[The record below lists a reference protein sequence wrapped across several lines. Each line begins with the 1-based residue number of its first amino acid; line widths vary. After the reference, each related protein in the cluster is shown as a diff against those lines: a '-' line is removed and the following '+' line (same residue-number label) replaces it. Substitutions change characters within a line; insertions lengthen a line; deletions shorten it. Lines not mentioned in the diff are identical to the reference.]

1 MDMYCFLE
9 SVLRLGISKYIF
21 RSAFMCKMRAQT
33 IGDEDD
39 GEEDAAAVWW
49 SKHTF
54 STHSPGERTQL
65 NLPQIQFESNRK
77 IFTKNCPPG

>member
-49 SKHTF
+49 
-54 STHSPGERTQL
+54 
-65 NLPQIQFESNRK
+65 
-77 IFTKNCPPG
+77 